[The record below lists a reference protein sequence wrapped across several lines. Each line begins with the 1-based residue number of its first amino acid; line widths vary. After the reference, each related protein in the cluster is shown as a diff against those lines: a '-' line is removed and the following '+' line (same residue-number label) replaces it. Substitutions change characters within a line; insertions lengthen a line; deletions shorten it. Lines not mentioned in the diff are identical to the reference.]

1 MACKNPEYILHG
13 LTVTWQ
19 NKAKYNP
26 TLKLLSDS
34 IFSNYVSMKRNAQK
48 DIY

>member
-1 MACKNPEYILHG
+1 MACKNPEYNLHG

-26 TLKLLSDS
+26 LWNYFQ
-34 IFSNYVSMKRNAQK
+34 IAYVSMKRNAQK